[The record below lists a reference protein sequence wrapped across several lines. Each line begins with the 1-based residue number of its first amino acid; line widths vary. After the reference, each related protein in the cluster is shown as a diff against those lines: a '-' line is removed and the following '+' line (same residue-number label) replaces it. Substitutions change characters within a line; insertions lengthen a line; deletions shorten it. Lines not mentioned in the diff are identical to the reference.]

1 MANDTEICISQVK
14 NTSGATPV
22 VPSGITV
29 LQSQLQQK
37 RQTTV
42 EDCFMVLVTMTLII
56 LSQNF
61 PDHYQGRLDMQWGLL
76 EDGLKLQFL

>member
-14 NTSGATPV
+14 NTSGASPV

-56 LSQNF
+56 LSQNV
-61 PDHYQGRLDMQWGLL
+61 PDHYQGRLDMQWRLL